1 VNDLECISSRR
12 GERRAFDTNAGT
24 TFVEQTLDVFQA
36 ELDSEALKA
45 VKPDQRFT
53 VIDRLAS
60 RRANPRGIA
69 RPSRSALAGS
79 IHGAT
84 VK

>member
-1 VNDLECISSRR
+1 MNDLECRGFR
-12 GERRAFDTNAGT
+12 GGERRAFDTNAAT

-36 ELDSEALKA
+36 EFDSEALKA

-53 VIDRLAS
+53 VIDRRAS
-60 RRANPRGIA
+60 QRANPRGLA
-69 RPSRSALAGS
+69 RPARSALAGS
-79 IHGAT
+79 IHGAA